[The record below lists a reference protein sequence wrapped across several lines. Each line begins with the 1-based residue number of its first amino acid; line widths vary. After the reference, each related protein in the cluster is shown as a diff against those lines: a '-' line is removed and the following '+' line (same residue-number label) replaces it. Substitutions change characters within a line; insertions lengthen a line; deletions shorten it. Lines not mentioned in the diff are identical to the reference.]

1 MFSILKEAGFKRYF
15 ANTFWLFADKGFRL
29 LAGLVVGVWVARYLG
44 PEEFGLLNYSISLV
58 GLFITFATLGLDGV
72 VVRELVRN
80 PANENRITGTSFWL
94 KLGGALLVLLIL
106 VVATVLSDQPQTEKW
121 LVLWIGASVLGQ
133 SFNVID
139 YEFQSKVQ
147 SKFVVKASIVALVVA
162 SALKIGFILYGVS
175 LVYFAV
181 VIFVES
187 VVLAAGLVW
196 FYLKQGGRLSVWK
209 FDAEVAKSLLKDSW
223 PLIISG
229 IVITLYLKID
239 QVMIKEM
246 LGNTEVGWYAAAVR
260 LSEIWYFIPIVIS
273 NSLYPAIV
281 GSKEKSTKLYYDR
294 LQKLYSLMVLIAV
307 AIALPITFT
316 SHLIIELLYGHEYR
330 EAAMVL
336 MIHIWSAVFIF
347 LLHASGKWLI
357 NENLTRNAFYR
368 NLSGAVLNIGLNLY
382 LIPKMGIVG
391 SAIATLISYG
401 VAGFFYDF
409 IDPKLRK
416 SFYLKLNAF
425 RLKNLTG

>member
-1 MFSILKEAGFKRYF
+1 MFSILKEEGFKRYF

-44 PEEFGLLNYSISLV
+44 PEEFGLLSYSISLV

-80 PANENRITGTSFWL
+80 PDHKNRITGTSFWL
-94 KLGGALLVLLIL
+94 KLIGALLVLSILI
-106 VVATVLSDQPQTEKW
+106 VATVFSDQPQTEKW

-139 YEFQSKVQ
+139 FEFQSKVQ
-147 SKFVVKASIVALVVA
+147 SKYVVKASIIALVIS
-162 SALKIGFILYGVS
+162 SALKIGFILYGAS

-196 FYLKQGGRLSVWK
+196 FYLWQGQRISVWK
-209 FDAEVAKSLLKDSW
+209 YDSEVAKSLLKDSW
-223 PLIISG
+223 PLILSG

-246 LGNTEVGWYAAAVR
+246 LGNSEVGWYAAAVR

-273 NSLYPAIV
+273 NSLYPSIV
-281 GSKEKSTKLYYDR
+281 GSKKKSIKLYYDR
-294 LQKLYSLMVLIAV
+294 LQKLYSLMVLISL
-307 AIALPITFT
+307 AIALPITFA
-316 SHLIIELLYGHEYR
+316 SHLIIELLYGPEYS
-330 EAAMVL
+330 EAAVVL

-357 NENLTRNAFYR
+357 NENLTQSAFYR
-368 NLSGAVLNIGLNLY
+368 NLSGAVLNIALNLY

-391 SAIATLISYG
+391 SAIATLISYA

-409 IDPKLRK
+409 IDPKLRR

-425 RLKNLTG
+425 RLKNLTS